1 MSQLRRASVFLVVS
15 AILLASLSAGTP
27 ALASGE
33 QQDAEA
39 LIGRLRELLQATETK
54 MIIVPF
60 PNSRSRILKA
70 DGTSEFFLYLERGN
84 LRGSETMDDFY
95 AKLAAGDMA
104 GANDVFTRH
113 SLVSLRLSDYGW
125 NGLGVDMMRED
136 GSGGSIADRLYKNND
151 GVFGAAEPT
160 PEDAATYLEYIE
172 TILIPALEGRS
183 WRQPYRE
190 REDAR

>member
-1 MSQLRRASVFLVVS
+1 MLQLRRVRVFLAVS
-15 AILLASLSAGTP
+15 AISLVSLSAGTP
-27 ALASGE
+27 ALANGE

-39 LIGRLRELLQATETK
+39 LLGRLRELLHATESK

-70 DGTSEFFLYLERGN
+70 DGSSDFFLYLERGN
-84 LRGSETMDDFY
+84 LRGSDTLDDFY
-95 AKLAAGDMA
+95 AKLDAGDMA

-113 SLVSLRLSDYGW
+113 NLVSLRISDYGW
-125 NGLGVDMMRED
+125 NGLGVPMMRED
-136 GSGGSIADRLYKNND
+136 GSGETISDRLYKNND

-172 TILIPALEGRS
+172 TILIPALEAGS
-183 WRQPYRE
+183 
-190 REDAR
+190 

>member
-1 MSQLRRASVFLVVS
+1 LSQLCRARVLLAVS
-15 AILLASLSAGTP
+15 AIFLVSLSAGTP
-27 ALASGE
+27 ALANGE

-39 LIGRLRELLQATETK
+39 LVGRLRELLQATESK

-70 DGTSEFFLYLERGN
+70 DGNAEYFLYLERGN
-84 LRGSETMDDFY
+84 LRGSETIDDFY

-113 SLVSLRLSDYGW
+113 SLVSLRISDYGW
-125 NGLGVDMMRED
+125 NGLGVPMMRQD
-136 GSGGSIADRLYKNND
+136 GSDEFIADRLYKNNE

-172 TILIPALEGRS
+172 TILIPALEAG
-183 WRQPYRE
+183 P
-190 REDAR
+190 